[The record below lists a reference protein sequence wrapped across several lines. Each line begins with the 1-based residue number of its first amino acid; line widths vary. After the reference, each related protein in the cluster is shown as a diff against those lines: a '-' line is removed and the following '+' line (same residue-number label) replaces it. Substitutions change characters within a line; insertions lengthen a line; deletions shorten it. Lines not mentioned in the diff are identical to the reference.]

1 MVLTIQKVLFL
12 LALAVHV
19 LKLEHYRKFSSSPL
33 PEGKHFA
40 CLTGDKS
47 QDSMRLK
54 LLRAG
59 LSIIPRAEWGYFHPS
74 LLLFRKGSPPTQH
87 PGKKAKTIITLP

>member
-1 MVLTIQKVLFL
+1 MVLIIQKVLFL
-12 LALAVHV
+12 LALAMHV
-19 LKLEHYRKFSSSPL
+19 LKLERYRKFSSSPL
-33 PEGKHFA
+33 PEGEHFA

-47 QDSMRLK
+47 QDSMQLK

-59 LSIIPRAEWGYFHPS
+59 VSTIPWAEWGYFHPS

-87 PGKKAKTIITLP
+87 LGEKAKTIITLP